1 MSIYIKVGRPSVN
14 SYPFVRL
21 CPAALSFRRPCKK
34 GYPSRGSGPVL
45 RRNFVA
51 HLVLAV
57 LAFALVSSVGAG
69 VALHQAGYILSG
81 TAPPRGVAC
90 GQDHNETNDQAGEG
104 NETGDHNETVGA
116 NGTADHAFTPGQGEI
131 RDHNETGDHDNE
143 TAEHDDNGTSC
154 EPNEAGDLAGN
165 GDSDTNET
173 KDD

>member
-81 TAPPRGVAC
+81 TAPPRGEAC
-90 GQDHNETNDQAGEG
+90 GHDHNETNDQDGAGEG
-104 NETGDHNETVGA
+104 NETGDRKQTG
-116 NGTADHAFTPGQGEI
+116 
-131 RDHNETGDHDNE
+131 DHNETG
-143 TAEHDDNGTSC
+143 
-154 EPNEAGDLAGN
+154 AGN
-165 GDSDTNET
+165 GTPEPRGT
-173 KDD
+173 PGLGGIPG

>member
-14 SYPFVRL
+14 SHPFVRL
-21 CPAALSFRRPCKK
+21 GPAALSFRRPCKK

-104 NETGDHNETVGA
+104 NET
-116 NGTADHAFTPGQGEI
+116 
-131 RDHNETGDHDNE
+131 
-143 TAEHDDNGTSC
+143 AEHDDSGTSC
-154 EPNEAGDLAGN
+154 EPNEAGDLAGI

>member
-1 MSIYIKVGRPSVN
+1 
-14 SYPFVRL
+14 
-21 CPAALSFRRPCKK
+21 
-34 GYPSRGSGPVL
+34 
-45 RRNFVA
+45 VA

-69 VALHQAGYILSG
+69 VALHQAGYILTGS
-81 TAPPRGVAC
+81 APPRGVAC

-116 NGTADHAFTPGQGEI
+116 NETADHAFTPSQGEI
-131 RDHNETGDHDNE
+131 QDHNETGDHDNE
-143 TAEHDDNGTSC
+143 TAEHDDSGTSC
-154 EPNEAGDLAGN
+154 EPNEAGDLAGI